1 MSSDEFHVLETGT
14 ILDEIVRSRKQILEV
29 EKGELPLSAIVGSI
43 EGDERKQG
51 IKVDFAERLRMG
63 TDRTAGGAKL
73 RVIGEIKRASPSKGV
88 FNNKLNAVAQAEKY
102 AAAGCAAVSV
112 LTEQNFFKGSSGD
125 LSDIYE
131 HMGHDAGRPALLRKD
146 FLFDPYQIF
155 ESRYLGADAI
165 LLIVSILRVDLLSR
179 LIEVTRELG
188 MEALVEV
195 HTEEELRI
203 AESVGARVIGINNR
217 NLSTFFEDLGTFE
230 RLSKLCSSQAVLV
243 AESAISSRSDAER
256 MHRSGAT
263 ALLVGESLVR
273 SGNVDDFAGSL
284 MLLEK

>member
-14 ILDEIVRSRKQILEV
+14 ILDEIVRERKHILKAEKV
-29 EKGELPLSAIVGSI
+29 ERPMSVIVDSI
-43 EGDERKQG
+43 EGDEREQG
-51 IKVDFAERLRMG
+51 IQIDFAERLQMG
-63 TDRTAGGAKL
+63 TDRTSKEAKL

-88 FNNKLNAVAQAEKY
+88 FNDKLNAVSQAARY
-102 AAAGCAAVSV
+102 DAAGCAAVSV
-112 LTEQNFFKGSSGD
+112 LTEQKFFRGSAAD

-131 HMGHDAGRPALLRKD
+131 HIGHDAGRPALLRKD
-146 FLFDPYQIF
+146 FLFDPYQVF

-165 LLIVSILRVDLLSR
+165 LLIVSILPVDLLR
-179 LIEVTRELG
+179 YLIEIARELG

-195 HTEEELRI
+195 HTAEELEI

-217 NLSTFFEDLGTFE
+217 NLSTFSEDLSTFE
-230 RLSKLCSSQAVLV
+230 SLSKLSSSQAVLV

-256 MHRSGAT
+256 MYRSGAI
-263 ALLVGESLVR
+263 AVLVGESLVR
-273 SGNVDDFAGSL
+273 SANVSDFAGSL